1 MQIQT
6 TEGYVQGSTYYYY
19 IKDHLGNNR
28 VVINNSGT
36 IIEKSHYYPTGIRFY
51 PVSTSNSLA
60 LPFRYNGKE
69 FIAMNGLNWYD
80 YGARFYDAQIG
91 RWHVVDPLAEK
102 YYDWTPYNYV
112 GGNPVKRIDL
122 FGLDWYTDKDGTYQY
137 DPKINEKS
145 KLANGQKYAFAYKQF
160 KDTEGKVIED
170 FRKDGSIIY
179 SDETKAYN
187 RIWSQAHDHYKDQKE
202 VGGFTLNN
210 ESVLVLP
217 DYANG
222 SGETKYQEYGYSIG
236 NGVISDK
243 EKNEFEITGF
253 IHTHQDKSR
262 DATPSLYWDGDLGLS
277 KTMGNLPVT
286 VLGWDGKVSSIFHDP
301 KIKTYRWI
309 NNNPNTK
316 DEFLNAKGYANWL
329 ATKFPKLK

>member
-1 MQIQT
+1 M
-6 TEGYVQGSTYYYY
+6 
-19 IKDHLGNNR
+19 
-28 VVINNSGT
+28 
-36 IIEKSHYYPTGIRFY
+36 
-51 PVSTSNSLA
+51 
-60 LPFRYNGKE
+60 
-69 FIAMNGLNWYD
+69 
-80 YGARFYDAQIG
+80 
-91 RWHVVDPLAEK
+91 DPLAEK